1 LIGKGDGVDVGGKVT
16 KLVFHSKGFRSIL
29 REAAVGQVTDRAR
42 RIAAAA
48 NTAAGTSDGFGY
60 RVNVGANRVRATV
73 NTETRAGA
81 EAEAT
86 NKVLTRSIGAGRG

>member
-1 LIGKGDGVDVGGKVT
+1 LIGKGDAVDVGGKVN
-16 KLVFHSKGFRSIL
+16 KIVFHSKGFRSIL
-29 REAAVGQVTDRAR
+29 RDAAVGTVSGRAR
-42 RIAAAA
+42 AIAAAA
-48 NTAAGTSDGFGY
+48 NSAAGTPDGFGY

-86 NKVLTRSIGAGRG
+86 DKVLTRSIGAGRG

>member
-1 LIGKGDGVDVGGKVT
+1 MDVGGKVN

-29 REAAVGQVTDRAR
+29 RDAMVRDVAERAR
-42 RIAAAA
+42 AIAAAA
-48 NTAAGTSDGFGY
+48 NSAGGGGDGFGY
-60 RVNVGANRVRATV
+60 RVNVGPNRVRATV

-86 NKVLTRSIGAGRG
+86 DKVLTRSIGAGRG